1 MFILKPLPLALFL
14 AGVSVSSA
22 WSAQLTQPLSLKEV
36 TVYLRG
42 ASLQSEEALNL
53 PAGESEITFTQVADS
68 VLPDSIAIAM
78 DNGVTVLSSRI
89 ALQETQSGADLSDI
103 QQQLNAARQE
113 KEKLTAEK
121 NNINA
126 QIKVLEA
133 NRSLTTKSAAE
144 VGKYLQM
151 VKEKNG
157 ELLLAAGQLT
167 QKISDKQRDIDKLEL
182 RESMS
187 KGELGG
193 ENEPQVIIARV
204 YAPKAVSSR
213 AVVRYMTRAAS
224 WTPLYDIHA
233 SAINQPL
240 RLVYKA
246 SIRQYTGLAWKNV
259 KLVLSTS
266 EPNTHLTLPRME
278 TQYVDVRDESNVIQ
292 GYAYGSGSGS
302 LDAAFQAREEATAR
316 KDTYAAEKAAVA
328 AKAAADKKAAEAGRR
343 YAAPEK
349 APTPRP
355 AENFTALNVR
365 YALTLPWQID
375 SDNNARTVVIKE
387 ESVSGDYRFF
397 AIPKISNDAYLQV
410 QINAWEDLNLIPGES
425 QIFFGNNRTGVG
437 YLQPPED
444 GKSLNI
450 QLNRDPK
457 LIIQRKTVQKKEN
470 AVSIFNDDAIRNFS
484 YSLNVKNS
492 YAEAVDLT
500 LLDQIPVSANSDITV
515 EKVQYGQA
523 QYNAKTGELSWKLHL
538 AGKENVSL
546 PFSYTVKYP
555 KKITPSG
562 L

>member
-78 DNGVTVLSSRI
+78 DNGVTVLSSRV

-193 ENEPQVIIARV
+193 
-204 YAPKAVSSR
+204 
-213 AVVRYMTRAAS
+213 
-224 WTPLYDIHA
+224 
-233 SAINQPL
+233 
-240 RLVYKA
+240 
-246 SIRQYTGLAWKNV
+246 
-259 KLVLSTS
+259 
-266 EPNTHLTLPRME
+266 
-278 TQYVDVRDESNVIQ
+278 
-292 GYAYGSGSGS
+292 
-302 LDAAFQAREEATAR
+302 
-316 KDTYAAEKAAVA
+316 
-328 AKAAADKKAAEAGRR
+328 
-343 YAAPEK
+343 
-349 APTPRP
+349 
-355 AENFTALNVR
+355 
-365 YALTLPWQID
+365 
-375 SDNNARTVVIKE
+375 
-387 ESVSGDYRFF
+387 
-397 AIPKISNDAYLQV
+397 
-410 QINAWEDLNLIPGES
+410 
-425 QIFFGNNRTGVG
+425 
-437 YLQPPED
+437 
-444 GKSLNI
+444 
-450 QLNRDPK
+450 
-457 LIIQRKTVQKKEN
+457 
-470 AVSIFNDDAIRNFS
+470 
-484 YSLNVKNS
+484 
-492 YAEAVDLT
+492 
-500 LLDQIPVSANSDITV
+500 
-515 EKVQYGQA
+515 
-523 QYNAKTGELSWKLHL
+523 
-538 AGKENVSL
+538 
-546 PFSYTVKYP
+546 
-555 KKITPSG
+555 
-562 L
+562 

>member
-278 TQYVDVRDESNVIQ
+278 TQYVDVLDEGMMMS
-292 GYAYGSGSGS
+292 GSGSGS
-302 LDAAFQAREEATAR
+302 FDAAFEQAPAQE
-316 KDTYAAEKAAVA
+316 KEKAHKMTRDKAYSA
-328 AKAAADKKAAEAGRR
+328 PAKA
-343 YAAPEK
+343 PS
-349 APTPRP
+349 PRP

-387 ESVSGDYRFF
+387 ESVSGNYRFF